1 MGVRIK
7 RERERERKD
16 TKAWEE
22 EKNESAFALKE
33 NIFWWV
39 KFQKWRKLFK
49 QEPQNNLILMWRHK
63 CFYTATDSLLSL
75 KPQTSV
81 YVIRLRIS
89 LEVPTNSKIRHSY
102 LAWKTKGTTVRRYNW
117 IVSVWKHFPNTF
129 IQTHTA
135 LFKWIHPTAPEC
147 FLSSPPFFFFLLKW
161 IKCGS
166 RHRKCNQWSVRTIRG
181 GD

>member
-1 MGVRIK
+1 
-7 RERERERKD
+7 
-16 TKAWEE
+16 
-22 EKNESAFALKE
+22 
-33 NIFWWV
+33 
-39 KFQKWRKLFK
+39 
-49 QEPQNNLILMWRHK
+49 MWRHK

-81 YVIRLRIS
+81 SVIRLRIS

-147 FLSSPPFFFFLLKW
+147 FLSSPPLFFFFVEMNKMWKPPQKMQSVKRQDDSRRRLDLRRHLINKQNAPLL
-161 IKCGS
+161 
-166 RHRKCNQWSVRTIRG
+166 
-181 GD
+181 GDQKQHTHTHTLTS